1 MATCPGGN
9 VKSDAFHKR
18 LFTLGLDRSPDK
30 WDGSQAMEA
39 TFNELE
45 QKLKENPNDK
55 EVQAEVA
62 KTLTGRIA
70 EYAKA
75 TGRSAVEVKNDV
87 VAWAYDHPILAT
99 SMVAGAGVATGVVLS
114 QAGVPETVAQLAG
127 TAIGQA
133 GGAIGR

>member
-1 MATCPGGN
+1 M
-9 VKSDAFHKR
+9 
-18 LFTLGLDRSPDK
+18 
-30 WDGSQAMEA
+30 
-39 TFNELE
+39 
-45 QKLKENPNDK
+45 
-55 EVQAEVA
+55 A

-127 TAIGQA
+127 TAIDQA
-133 GGAIGR
+133 GGGFDAVVEYAKENPVVAGAVTAAVAAGAGYLIYQAMN